1 MYGAFAAVFM
11 TLFGWGFAEIYFRNK
26 PSSFYS
32 FQESG
37 KKEEE
42 GLDIEDETD
51 LPGTMASLLPLV
63 VPILLILGK
72 TTCDMLCPEGSLLLT
87 VTSSIG
93 DSNIALA
100 IGAVL
105 AMATLGKRLG
115 SKKVLEIM
123 DKTLKDA
130 GPIVFITA
138 AGGALGQVLKVSGA
152 GDSLAAM
159 VVNTGLPFIL
169 IPFVISGLLKIVQGS
184 GTVAV
189 TTAATLCA
197 PIAASLGLNPILI
210 FLASGAGA
218 RACCHVND
226 SYFWVYTNCMGFDM
240 ETGLKTLSI
249 SNVMMSLGGLCATF
263 ICSLW
268 L

>member
-87 VTSSIG
+87 VTSFIG

-105 AMATLGKRLG
+105 AMATLGKGLG

-159 VVNTGLPFIL
+159 VVNTGLPL
-169 IPFVISGLLKIVQGS
+169 LCLSVCIPGQPSHPLPVSV
-184 GTVAV
+184 
-189 TTAATLCA
+189 
-197 PIAASLGLNPILI
+197 P
-210 FLASGAGA
+210 
-218 RACCHVND
+218 
-226 SYFWVYTNCMGFDM
+226 
-240 ETGLKTLSI
+240 
-249 SNVMMSLGGLCATF
+249 
-263 ICSLW
+263 
-268 L
+268 

>member
-1 MYGAFAAVFM
+1 M
-11 TLFGWGFAEIYFRNK
+11 TVV
-26 PSSFYS
+26 SF
-32 FQESG
+32 
-37 KKEEE
+37 
-42 GLDIEDETD
+42 
-51 LPGTMASLLPLV
+51 V
-63 VPILLILGK
+63 
-72 TTCDMLCPEGSLLLT
+72 
-87 VTSSIG
+87 G

-105 AMATLGKRLG
+105 SIITLGKRLG
-115 SKKVLEIM
+115 GKAIIDIM

-152 GDSLAAM
+152 GDSLAQM
-159 VVNTGLPFIL
+159 VLNTGLPFIL
-169 IPFVISGLLKIVQGS
+169 IPFVISGLLKVVQGS

-197 PIAASLGLNPILI
+197 PIAASLGLDPILI

-218 RACCHVND
+218 RLCCHVND

-240 ETGLKTLSI
+240 KTGLKTLSI
-249 SNVMMSLGGLCATF
+249 SNLSMSLGGLLATF